1 MSQDVFN
8 FNPIINRKKN
18 LEDEIKGLVPH
29 VLSFIVSEYCKYG
42 FLLAYEKD
50 LSDLKGLIEPDSIAA
65 EDFEL
70 LEAVDDEVVQLLLNS
85 IDKVINCSKTFFMI
99 NNLDEFEVMENE
111 EYNQLAS
118 DNYYIYII
126 DWENKDYNDVLINLN
141 AVYFT
146 IARLLYHTASQLR
159 LKEIELPDE
168 FYDDEFLDKYS
179 DLLDHKVIANDKNVA
194 LLYDLIADLNADLL
208 DIDRLS

>member
-1 MSQDVFN
+1 
-8 FNPIINRKKN
+8 
-18 LEDEIKGLVPH
+18 LEDAIKGLVPH
-29 VLSFIVSEYCKYG
+29 VLSFIVSEFCKYG

-70 LEAVDDEVVQLLLNS
+70 LDAVDDEVVQLLLRS
-85 IDKVINCSKTFFMI
+85 IDKVINCSKTFFLI
-99 NNLDEFEVMENE
+99 NNLDELEVMENE

-126 DWENKDYNDVLINLN
+126 EWENKDYDDVLVNLN

-146 IARLLYHTASQLR
+146 IARLLYHTATQLR
-159 LKEIELPDE
+159 MGQIELPDE
-168 FYDDEFLDKYS
+168 FYDDEFLDKYTE
-179 DLLDHKVIANDKNVA
+179 LLNQSLQANDKNVD
-194 LLYDLIADLNADLL
+194 LLYDLIADLNTDLL
-208 DIDRLS
+208 DIDKIS

>member
-1 MSQDVFN
+1 M
-8 FNPIINRKKN
+8 
-18 LEDEIKGLVPH
+18 EDAIKGLVPH

-50 LSDLKGLIEPDSIAA
+50 LSDLKGLVRPDSISS

-70 LEAVDDEVVQLLLNS
+70 LEVVDDPAVKLLLRS
-85 IDKVINCSKTFFMI
+85 IDKVINCSKTFFLI
-99 NNLDEFEVMENE
+99 NNLDELEVMEND

-118 DNYYIYII
+118 DNYHIYIF
-126 DWENKDYNDVLINLN
+126 DWENKSYQDVLINLN

-159 LKEIELPDE
+159 QNEIELPDE
-168 FYDDEFLDKYS
+168 FYDDEFLDKYEE
-179 DLLDHKVIANDKNVA
+179 LLEQKVYANDKNVG
-194 LLYDLIADLNADLL
+194 LLYELIADLNLDLL
-208 DIDRLS
+208 DIDRLP

>member
-1 MSQDVFN
+1 M
-8 FNPIINRKKN
+8 
-18 LEDEIKGLVPH
+18 EDAIKGLVPH
-29 VLSFIVSEYCKYG
+29 VLSFIVSEFCKYG

-70 LEAVDDEVVQLLLNS
+70 LDAVDDEVVQLLLRS
-85 IDKVINCSKTFFMI
+85 IDKVINCSKTFFLI
-99 NNLDEFEVMENE
+99 NNLDELEVMENE

-126 DWENKDYNDVLINLN
+126 EWENKDYDDVLVNLN

-146 IARLLYHTASQLR
+146 ISRLLYHTATQLR
-159 LKEIELPDE
+159 MGQIELPDE
-168 FYDDEFLDKYS
+168 FYDDEFLDKYTE
-179 DLLDHKVIANDKNVA
+179 LLNQSLQANDKNVD
-194 LLYDLIADLNADLL
+194 LLYDLIADLNTDLL
-208 DIDRLS
+208 DIDKIS

>member
-1 MSQDVFN
+1 M
-8 FNPIINRKKN
+8 
-18 LEDEIKGLVPH
+18 EDTIKGLVPH

>member
-1 MSQDVFN
+1 M
-8 FNPIINRKKN
+8 
-18 LEDEIKGLVPH
+18 EDAIKGLVPH
-29 VLSFIVSEYCKYG
+29 VLSFIVSEFCKYG

-70 LEAVDDEVVQLLLNS
+70 LDAVDDEVVQLLLRS
-85 IDKVINCSKTFFMI
+85 IDKVINCSKTFFLI
-99 NNLDEFEVMENE
+99 NNLDELEVMENE

-126 DWENKDYNDVLINLN
+126 EWENKDYDDVLVNLN

-146 IARLLYHTASQLR
+146 IARLLYHTATQLR
-159 LKEIELPDE
+159 MGQIELPDE
-168 FYDDEFLDKYS
+168 FYDDEFLDKYTE
-179 DLLDHKVIANDKNVA
+179 LLNQSLQANDKNVD
-194 LLYDLIADLNADLL
+194 LLYDLIADLNTDLL
-208 DIDRLS
+208 DIDKIS

>member
-1 MSQDVFN
+1 MYLTSDA
-8 FNPIINRKKN
+8 INSTKN
-18 LEDEIKGLVPH
+18 LEDAIKGLVPH
-29 VLSFIVSEYCKYG
+29 VLSFIVSEFCKYG

-70 LEAVDDEVVQLLLNS
+70 LEGVDDKAVQLLLNS
-85 IDKVINCSKTFFMI
+85 IDKVVSCSKTFFMI

-111 EYNQLAS
+111 EYSHLAS
-118 DNYYIYII
+118 DNYYIYIVE
-126 DWENKDYNDVLINLN
+126 WENKDYEDVLINLN

-159 LKEIELPDE
+159 LKKIELPDE

-179 DLLDHKVIANDKNVA
+179 DLLDQKVLANDKNVA
-194 LLYDLIADLNADLL
+194 LLYDLISNLNADLL